1 MDAIMESLAALVT
14 VLLITIYGSGVIAL
28 ALAWT
33 SNRIAIIVS
42 RVLSFIAMASGFWLG
57 LTLMN
62 GSSVVLGGIP
72 VLLGVASL
80 IISIRR
86 NP

>member
-1 MDAIMESLAALVT
+1 
-14 VLLITIYGSGVIAL
+14 
-28 ALAWT
+28 
-33 SNRIAIIVS
+33 
-42 RVLSFIAMASGFWLG
+42 MASGFWLG

-62 GSSVVLGGIP
+62 GSSLVLGGIP